1 VRKLAQPTARTRSDA
16 RLRLQLDEA
25 RATLRAIQDGGVDA
39 LVINSGNGEE
49 VRTVSGADRPYR
61 LMVEGMSEG
70 TMTISGAGTVLYVNR
85 RLCDMLGVTSEAL
98 VGSRAASMAGDASRV
113 AWNKVI
119 RLAAEPAPAVRLTL
133 RTSTGVDA
141 PVRVS
146 SSTFELDGHF
156 TNSLVI
162 TDISAE
168 ERADGEIRFQAQ
180 LLEAAG
186 EAIIATDAVGVI
198 TYANRAAEALYG
210 WSHLEMIGQ
219 PSAATTMPDEY
230 ADRAETIVTELRTG
244 RRWTGDLIRR
254 RKDGTPFC
262 AHVTATPL
270 LGDGGALTAIIAVSS
285 DVTDRVEA
293 ERILAL
299 HAGISERI
307 AADAP
312 VADVLD
318 AIAEIAVGDGQG
330 ARVSYIFNHPDFQ
343 LDTRIRPG
351 RRRSARTAIE
361 VDKTVVGA
369 MLIEGSGTGDAKT
382 PFSAL
387 RASRAVHLAALVA
400 QREISKER
408 LSRQALHDPLTNL
421 ANRTLLADRIGR
433 SLAAPGVPPTLLI
446 AGVDNFKLI
455 NDALGHEVGDRLLQC
470 LAGRF
475 GTATEPADTLAR
487 FGGDEFA
494 ILVRHP
500 TTELSVVA
508 LAEQLSRIAQEPII
522 IGDHDLHVTVSIGI
536 AAHGATSETPAGL
549 MASADSALDEA
560 KRAGRNRI
568 VMSGADSRRRVE
580 DRLAL
585 EQELRAGI
593 PRGELVGY
601 LQPVINLASGRI
613 AGAEILVRWQH
624 PTRGLLQPGEFVPW
638 AEETDLVHA
647 IGTAMLEAACNYLS
661 GLPEAERFVISV
673 NAAAREIVDPGYA
686 DRTLSVL
693 RRHRLP
699 GSVLGVE
706 VTESVAIAEMDAVQ
720 ANLTALRFAGVTIYL
735 DDFGTGYSS
744 LGYLR
749 QLPVDVLKIDRSFV
763 TAMTT
768 DPRAAEVVAAVAAM
782 ARALSL
788 TTIAEGVETTEQ
800 AEALAVLGIDRGQGY
815 LFARPQPVDEFST
828 WRAAQRPRITGAQA
842 PVLSVHTTP
851 QEESLGE
858 IVAAG
863 DVARSPHEPLGPR
876 LRVAQRQ
883 RASGEIIDPHAL
895 RVGTVL
901 NEAARNLLVF
911 VQGTRALHHAGT
923 IEEVVETC
931 CSVVRSL
938 GGTVVPAR
946 IAGANALA
954 VELSFGQGEPL
965 LPIAPTKEV
974 RDVLETLLPDLL
986 EDARTTASRLR
997 RTRVLAN
1004 EATVDGLT
1012 GLLNRRSVDRILARI
1027 NAGDVILLMDLDDF
1041 KLINDRLGHAAGDL
1055 VLTSFGRVLRK
1066 EGRASDRIGRLGGD
1080 EFVAILPGAS
1090 FEDANRLLVRCRATW
1105 ELLRPHPVS
1114 FSAGAAMA
1122 RGRDPAEVLA
1132 VADRALYKDKNRRSR
1147 RPPLLTVTASA

>member
-1 VRKLAQPTARTRSDA
+1 
-16 RLRLQLDEA
+16 
-25 RATLRAIQDGGVDA
+25 
-39 LVINSGNGEE
+39 
-49 VRTVSGADRPYR
+49 
-61 LMVEGMSEG
+61 
-70 TMTISGAGTVLYVNR
+70 
-85 RLCDMLGVTSEAL
+85 
-98 VGSRAASMAGDASRV
+98 
-113 AWNKVI
+113 
-119 RLAAEPAPAVRLTL
+119 
-133 RTSTGVDA
+133 
-141 PVRVS
+141 
-146 SSTFELDGHF
+146 
-156 TNSLVI
+156 LVI

-168 ERADGEIRFQAQ
+168 ERADLAIRFQAQ

-210 WSHLEMIGQ
+210 WSHLEMVGQ
-219 PSAATTMPDEY
+219 PSAATTMPDEF
-230 ADRAETIVTELRTG
+230 AERAETIVTELRTG

-262 AHVTATPL
+262 AHVAATPL
-270 LGDGGALTAIIAVSS
+270 LTTGGALAAIIAVSS

-299 HAGISERI
+299 QAAISERI

-312 VADVLD
+312 VAEVLN
-318 AIAEIAVGDGQG
+318 AIAEIAVGDGLG
-330 ARVSYIFNHPDFQ
+330 GRVSYTFNHPDFQ
-343 LDTRIRPG
+343 LDTRTGTG
-351 RRRSARTAIE
+351 RRRHERAAIE
-361 VDKTVVGA
+361 VGKMVVGA
-369 MLIEGSGTGDAKT
+369 MLVERTGSGKAKT
-382 PFSAL
+382 PLSAR

-400 QREISKER
+400 QREISKAR
-408 LSRQALHDPLTNL
+408 LSRQALHDPLTSL

-433 SLAAPGVPPTLLI
+433 ALAAPGAPPALLI

-475 GTATEPADTLAR
+475 GTATEPEDTLAR

-494 ILVRHP
+494 LLVNHP
-500 TTELSVVA
+500 ATDLSVVT
-508 LAEQLSRIAQEPII
+508 LAEKFLRIAQEPII
-522 IGDHDLHVTVSIGI
+522 VGKHDLRVAVSIGI
-536 AAHGATSETPAGL
+536 AAHGAGIETPAGL

-593 PRGELVGY
+593 PRGELAGY
-601 LQPVINLASGRI
+601 LQPVINLTSGGVD
-613 AGAEILVRWQH
+613 GAEMLVRWEH

-647 IGTAMLEAACNYLS
+647 IGAAMLEAACTYLS
-661 GLPEAERFVISV
+661 GLREADRFVISV

-686 DRTLSVL
+686 ERTLGVL
-693 RRHRLP
+693 RRHDLP

-706 VTESVAIAEMDAVQ
+706 LTESVAIAKMEAVH
-720 ANLTALRFAGVTIYL
+720 ANLTALRAAGVTIYL

-749 QLPVDVLKIDRSFV
+749 QLPIDVLKIDRSFV

-788 TTIAEGVETTEQ
+788 TTIAEGVETTAQ
-800 AEALAVLGIDRGQGY
+800 AEALTVLGIDRGQGY
-815 LFARPQPVDEFST
+815 LYAKPKNVDDFSA
-828 WRAAQRPRITGAQA
+828 WRAAQRLLVAAAPA
-842 PVLSVHTTP
+842 PVLPIRPHAHD
-851 QEESLGE
+851 EMGGE
-858 IVAAG
+858 VRVAENA
-863 DVARSPHEPLGPR
+863 ARSPDECG
-876 LRVAQRQ
+876 RQ
-883 RASGEIIDPHAL
+883 RARVARRLPATAEIIDPHAL
-895 RVGTVL
+895 RTGTL
-901 NEAARNLLVF
+901 LTETAANLLIF

-931 CSVVRSL
+931 CSVVRLL

-946 IAGANALA
+946 LADALA

-965 LPIAPTKEV
+965 LPMASSREI
-974 RDVLETLLPDLL
+974 RDVLELLLPDLL
-986 EDARTTASRLR
+986 EDARTTVSRLR
-997 RTRVLAN
+997 RTRVLAS
-1004 EATVDGLT
+1004 EATVDALT
-1012 GLLNRRSVDRILARI
+1012 GLLNRRSVDRILARV
-1027 NAGDVILLMDLDDF
+1027 NAGDVVLFMDLDDF
-1041 KLINDRLGHAAGDL
+1041 KSINDRLGHAAGDL
-1055 VLTSFGRVLRK
+1055 VLTAFGRVLRQ
-1066 EGRASDRIGRLGGD
+1066 EGRASDRIGRVGGD

-1090 FEDANRLLVRCRATW
+1090 VEDAARLLTRCRAAW
-1105 ELLRPHPVS
+1105 ELLRPHPVT
-1114 FSAGAAMA
+1114 FSAGIAMA
-1122 RGRDPAEVLA
+1122 HGRDPADVLA
-1132 VADRALYKDKNRRSR
+1132 AADRALYKDKGRRSR
-1147 RPPLLTVTASA
+1147 QSRVVKASA

>member
-1 VRKLAQPTARTRSDA
+1 VQI
-16 RLRLQLDEA
+16 QLDEA
-25 RATLRAIQDGGVDA
+25 RATLRAIQEGAVDA
-39 LVINSGNGEE
+39 LVINTGGGEE

-61 LMVEGMSEG
+61 LMVEAMSEG
-70 TMTISGAGTVLYVNR
+70 TMTVSDAGTVLYVNR
-85 RLCDMLGVTSEAL
+85 RLCDMLGVVSESL
-98 VGSRAASMAGDASRV
+98 VGSPAAALAGAQSKV
-113 AWNKVI
+113 AWRTV
-119 RLAAEPAPAVRLTL
+119 LGVTADPAPAVRLTL
-133 RTSTGVDA
+133 RTSAGGDV

-146 SSTFELDGHF
+146 SSTFELDGHH
-156 TNSLVI
+156 TITLVI
-162 TDISAE
+162 TDVTAE
-168 ERADGEIRFQAQ
+168 ERADEAMRFQAQ

-186 EAIIATDAVGVI
+186 EAIIATDADGVI
-198 TYANRAAEALYG
+198 TYANKAAEALYG
-210 WSHLEMIGQ
+210 WSPLEMVGQ
-219 PSAATTMPDEY
+219 PSAATTMPDEF
-230 ADRAETIVTELRTG
+230 AERAETIVAELRTG

-270 LGDGGALTAIIAVSS
+270 LAVGGALQAIIAVSS

-299 HAGISERI
+299 QAGISERI

-312 VADVLD
+312 VADVLE
-318 AIAEIAVGDGQG
+318 AIAEIAVGDGPEN
-330 ARVSYIFNHPDFQ
+330 RVWFIFNHPDLQ
-343 LDTRIRPG
+343 LDTRTG
-351 RRRSARTAIE
+351 SHRTRHERTPIE
-361 VDKTVVGA
+361 VERMVVGA
-369 MLIEGSGTGDAKT
+369 MLVERTGGSHEEA
-382 PFSAL
+382 PLSAL

-400 QREISKER
+400 QREISKAR

-433 SLAAPGVPPTLLI
+433 ALAAPGAPPTLLI

-475 GTATEPADTLAR
+475 ETATEPEDTLAR

-494 ILVRHP
+494 ILVKHP
-500 TTELSVVA
+500 ATDLSVVA
-508 LAEQLSRIAQEPII
+508 LAEKFLRIAQEPIV
-522 IGDHDLHVTVSIGI
+522 IGEHDLRVAVSIGI
-536 AAHGATSETPAGL
+536 AAQSASSDTPASL
-549 MASADSALDEA
+549 MASADSALDDA

-568 VMSGADSRRRVE
+568 VMSGVDSRRRVE

-601 LQPVINLASGRI
+601 LQPVINFASGEI

-647 IGTAMLEAACNYLS
+647 IGAAMLEAACTYLS
-661 GLPEAERFVISV
+661 GLPEADRIVISV
-673 NAAAREIVDPGYA
+673 NAAAREIGDPGYA
-686 DRTLSVL
+686 ARTLGVL
-693 RRHRLP
+693 RRHELP

-706 VTESVAIAEMDAVQ
+706 VTESVAIAKMDAVQ
-720 ANLTALRFAGVTIYL
+720 ANLTALRVAGVTIYL

-788 TTIAEGVETTEQ
+788 TTVAEGVETTTQ
-800 AEALAVLGIDRGQGY
+800 ANALTTLGIDRGQGY
-815 LFARPQPVDEFST
+815 LYAKPQSIDEFSS
-828 WRAAQRPRITGAQA
+828 WRATQKPRVPEPPV
-842 PVLSVHTTP
+842 PVLSIRTP
-851 QEESLGE
+851 SPSEKSKRVL
-858 IVAAG
+858 VAEDDAQL
-863 DVARSPHEPLGPR
+863 PNEPDP
-876 LRVAQRQ
+876 QRQ
-883 RASGEIIDPHAL
+883 RVTRRRPDTREVIDSHAL
-895 RVGTVL
+895 RAGTL
-901 NEAARNLLVF
+901 LTETAANLLIF

-946 IAGANALA
+946 LAGNGALA
-954 VELSFGQGEPL
+954 LELSFGQGEPL
-965 LPIAPTKEV
+965 LPIAPSREI
-974 RDVLETLLPDLL
+974 RDVLEALLPDLL
-986 EDARTTASRLR
+986 EDAHTTVSRLR
-997 RTRVLAN
+997 RTRVLAS

-1012 GLLNRRSVDRILARI
+1012 GLLNRRSIDRILARI
-1027 NAGDVILLMDLDDF
+1027 SAGDVVLFMDLDDF
-1041 KLINDRLGHAAGDL
+1041 KSINDRLGHAAGDL
-1055 VLTSFGRVLRK
+1055 VLSAFGRVLRQ
-1066 EGRASDRIGRLGGD
+1066 EGRANDRIGRLGGD

-1090 FEDANRLLVRCRATW
+1090 IEDATRLLGRCRTTW
-1105 ELLRPHPVS
+1105 ELLRPHPVT
-1114 FSAGAAMA
+1114 FSAGVAMA
-1122 RGRDPAEVLA
+1122 RGRDPAAVLA
-1132 VADRALYKDKNRRSR
+1132 AADRALYKDKARRVHSR
-1147 RPPLLTVTASA
+1147 PLRVVKASA

>member
-1 VRKLAQPTARTRSDA
+1 
-16 RLRLQLDEA
+16 
-25 RATLRAIQDGGVDA
+25 
-39 LVINSGNGEE
+39 
-49 VRTVSGADRPYR
+49 
-61 LMVEGMSEG
+61 
-70 TMTISGAGTVLYVNR
+70 
-85 RLCDMLGVTSEAL
+85 
-98 VGSRAASMAGDASRV
+98 
-113 AWNKVI
+113 
-119 RLAAEPAPAVRLTL
+119 
-133 RTSTGVDA
+133 
-141 PVRVS
+141 VRVS

-168 ERADGEIRFQAQ
+168 ERADQAIRFQAQ

-198 TYANRAAEALYG
+198 TYANRAAGALYG
-210 WSHLEMIGQ
+210 WSHLEMVGQ
-219 PSAATTMPDEY
+219 PSLATMMPDEY
-230 ADRAETIVTELRTG
+230 AERAETILTELRTG
-244 RRWTGDLIRR
+244 KSWTGDLIRR
-254 RKDGTPFC
+254 RKDGTQFWAC
-262 AHVTATPL
+262 VTATPL
-270 LGDGGALTAIIAVSS
+270 LAAGGGLAAVIAVSS
-285 DVTDRVEA
+285 DVTDRVES
-293 ERILAL
+293 ERILGLQA
-299 HAGISERI
+299 AISERI

-318 AIAEIAVGDGQG
+318 AIAEIAVGKGQE
-330 ARVSYIFNHPDFQ
+330 ARVSFTFDHADFH
-343 LDTRIRPG
+343 LDTRPEPG
-351 RRRSARTAIE
+351 RRRHERTAIE
-361 VDKTVVGA
+361 VDKTIVGA
-369 MLIEGSGTGDAKT
+369 MLVEGSRTTDAKT

-387 RASRAVHLAALVA
+387 RASRAAHLAALVA

-408 LSRQALHDPLTNL
+408 LSRQGLHDPLTNL

-433 SLAAPGVPPTLLI
+433 SLTAPGAPPTLLI

-475 GTATEPADTLAR
+475 DTATEPADTLAR

-508 LAEQLSRIAQEPII
+508 LAERLCRIAQEPII
-522 IGDHDLHVTVSIGI
+522 IGEHDLRVTVSVGI
-536 AAHGATSETPAGL
+536 AAQGASGETPAGL

-560 KRAGRNRI
+560 KRTGRNRI

-580 DRLAL
+580 GRLAL
-585 EQELRAGI
+585 EQQLRAGI

-601 LQPVINLASGRI
+601 LQPVINLTTGAI
-613 AGAEILVRWQH
+613 DGAEILVRWVH

-647 IGTAMLEAACNYLS
+647 IGSAMLEAACTYLS
-661 GLPEAERFVISV
+661 GIPEADRFVISV
-673 NAAAREIVDPGYA
+673 NAAAREMVDPTYA
-686 DRTLSVL
+686 DRTLTVL
-693 RRHRLP
+693 RRYGLP

-706 VTESVAIAEMDAVQ
+706 VTESVAIAKMDAVQ
-720 ANLTALRFAGVTIYL
+720 ANLTALRAAGVTIYL

-788 TTIAEGVETTEQ
+788 TTIAEGVETTAQ
-800 AEALAVLGIDRGQGY
+800 AEALTLLGIDRGQGY
-815 LFARPQPVDEFST
+815 LYAKPQPFDDFST
-828 WRAAQRPRITGAQA
+828 WRAGRQPPSAGARA
-842 PVLSVHTTP
+842 PLLSVHTP
-851 QEESLGE
+851 AQDEMPGILL
-858 IVAAG
+858 AD
-863 DVARSPHEPLGPR
+863 DVARSPDESLGPPLR
-876 LRVAQRQ
+876 LTQRR
-883 RASGEIIDPHAL
+883 RATGEIIDAHAL
-895 RVGTVL
+895 RVGTVVT
-901 NEAARNLLVF
+901 EAARNLLIF

-923 IEEVVETC
+923 VEEVVETC

-946 IAGANALA
+946 LAGTDALA
-954 VELSFGQGEPL
+954 AELSFGQGEPL
-965 LPIAPTKEV
+965 LAIAPGQEI

-986 EDARTTASRLR
+986 EDARTTVSRLR
-997 RTRVLAN
+997 RTKVLASQ
-1004 EATVDGLT
+1004 ATVDGLT
-1012 GLLNRRSVDRILARI
+1012 GLLNRRSVDRILARV

-1041 KLINDRLGHAAGDL
+1041 KSINDRLGHAAGDL

-1090 FEDANRLLVRCRATW
+1090 VDDATRLLERCRATW
-1105 ELLRPHPVS
+1105 ELLRPHPVT
-1114 FSAGAAMA
+1114 FSAGIAMA
-1122 RGRDPAEVLA
+1122 HGRDPAEVLA
-1132 VADRALYKDKNRRSR
+1132 AADRALYKDKAR
-1147 RPPLLTVTASA
+1147 RPQRRPLRVVKASA